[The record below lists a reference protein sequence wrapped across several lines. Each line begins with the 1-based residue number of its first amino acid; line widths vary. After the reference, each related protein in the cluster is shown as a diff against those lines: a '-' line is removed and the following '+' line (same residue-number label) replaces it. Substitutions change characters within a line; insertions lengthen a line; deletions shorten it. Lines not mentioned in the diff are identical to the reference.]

1 MKTLNIFGDTRM
13 TIVQAVG
20 GLPFVEE
27 DWMKVRK
34 KQSIKNEHDKK
45 SISKIIKTGKSY
57 ENNKLN
63 P

>member
-1 MKTLNIFGDTRM
+1 M